1 MLETLRIHQNTDTV
15 DIDQKCLGLTT
26 NIMGPERDNR
36 GLSIQIR
43 HNRHPVAFRKA
54 NEISRL
60 ISTAPDLLSS
70 LESVIFFLEDY
81 LEDSRERDA
90 RIAER
95 DNCKGYISAH
105 TENIIRDIKAA
116 KLAIKKAKGEL

>member
-1 MLETLRIHQNTDTV
+1 MKTWTITHGDDLEHV
-15 DIDQKCLGLTT
+15 
-26 NIMGPERDNR
+26 
-36 GLSIQIR
+36 
-43 HNRHPVAFRKA
+43 
-54 NEISRL
+54 ISDETQAIAEVYSGEKDALL
-60 ISTAPDLLSS
+60 ISAAPDLLSS

-116 KLAIKKAKGEL
+116 KLAIKKAKGELWQPFQNISPSRPKS